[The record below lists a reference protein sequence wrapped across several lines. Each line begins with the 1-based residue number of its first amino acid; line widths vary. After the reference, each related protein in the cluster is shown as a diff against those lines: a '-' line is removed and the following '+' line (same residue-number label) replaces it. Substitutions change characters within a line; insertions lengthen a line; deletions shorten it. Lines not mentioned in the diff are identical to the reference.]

1 MSALLSSLL
10 ILIHDAPIL
19 YLGLCIISDN
29 FVAYNSHYWRRLNL
43 KGKLIEEEYFH
54 VALPVI
60 LEMIF
65 LDVDKYIAVF
75 WSGDFDYLD
84 KRIEILYSQ
93 NKGKSEIITGLFKIS
108 KPFVKKTIKC

>member
-1 MSALLSSLL
+1 MCFC
-10 ILIHDAPIL
+10 L
-19 YLGLCIISDN
+19 YSHLYSLGLCIISDS
-29 FVAYNSHYWRRLNL
+29 FVAYNSHYWRRLSL

-75 WSGDFDYLD
+75 WSGDFEYLD

-93 NKGKSEIITGLFKIS
+93 NKGKSEIITGFMTNFHEK
-108 KPFVKKTIKC
+108 V

>member
-1 MSALLSSLL
+1 M
-10 ILIHDAPIL
+10 
-19 YLGLCIISDN
+19 
-29 FVAYNSHYWRRLNL
+29 
-43 KGKLIEEEYFH
+43 
-54 VALPVI
+54 ALPVI

-108 KPFVKKTIKC
+108 KPFVNKTERSTRSGIKLLDCQSYFSRSS